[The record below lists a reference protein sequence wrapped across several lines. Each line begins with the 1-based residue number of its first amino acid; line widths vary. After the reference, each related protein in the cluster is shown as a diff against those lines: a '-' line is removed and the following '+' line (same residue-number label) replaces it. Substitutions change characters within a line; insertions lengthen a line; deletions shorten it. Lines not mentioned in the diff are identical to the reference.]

1 MTFSRRTIPLFFA
14 AVAIFGCA
22 TAYQS
27 QPLPFKHP
35 DAYGNATRVAGTTVG
50 AEAYHDR
57 RAASDAFG
65 FDVIGAGL
73 LPVMVVVDNRSGQ
86 TFQISADQS
95 FLEDAAGNLWPVL
108 GRQVAR
114 ERAARYP
121 RTGEIL
127 KEGAYGGIWG
137 AAAGGL
143 FGAAVGVV
151 SGSNV
156 GEALGKGAAMGA
168 AAGAVLGGAE
178 GYGQNR
184 AGQTIEADMQA
195 RSIEDVA
202 IAPGNL
208 AHGLLFFPAEAGEAR
223 ILRLQIRQTTTGRA
237 YTVRLFL

>member
-1 MTFSRRTIPLFFA
+1 MKFFSGTIPFLLVA
-14 AVAIFGCA
+14 MAIFGCT
-22 TAYQS
+22 TAYQNK
-27 QPLPFKHP
+27 PLPFKHP

-50 AEAYHDR
+50 AEAYLDR
-57 RAASDAFG
+57 RTAGETFG
-65 FDVIGAGL
+65 FDVIGAGM
-73 LPVMVVVDNRSGQ
+73 LPVMVVVDNRSGH
-86 TFQISADQS
+86 TFQIDAEQS

-114 ERAARYP
+114 ERATRYS

-127 KEGAYGGIWG
+127 KEGAYGGFWG

-143 FGAAVGVV
+143 VGAAVGVV

-184 AGQTIEADMQA
+184 TGQTIESDIQA
-195 RSIEDVA
+195 RSIENVV

-208 AHGLLFFPAEAGEAR
+208 AHGLLFFPAEAGEVR
-223 ILRLQIRQTTTGRA
+223 ILRLQLLQTTTGRA